1 MWWESFRS
9 NTNELDWGNRVKIIK
24 FLISLSIF
32 ISLSAN
38 ALLEV
43 NIIKS
48 KEAAF
53 PIVIAPFEIVG
64 DSNNVDISKII
75 RDNLNRSG
83 QFNALS
89 TEALITNQIDFSFW
103 KEHKKDA
110 VVFGKIEQ
118 VSSKVYN
125 VYIYIYDVFSEKSLY
140 QKKIRVHNSGFRRIA
155 HFLSDKI
162 YYVLLG
168 QKGSFDT
175 RLSYVTVIEN
185 KNGGRTYKLQISDSD
200 GYNPQTVVRSSNPI
214 LSPAWSKDQKKLA
227 YVSFKNNRSEVFVM
241 TPFLKTIPIKLP
253 KFDGIAS
260 SPTWHPD
267 GESIALTLSKN
278 GNKDIYLYDFKSK
291 PIPLTTN
298 IAIDTEASF
307 SPDGSKIAFTS
318 NRTGQVQV
326 YIKNL
331 KSGKISRATFEGRY
345 NAKPVFSPDGK
356 DLALIH
362 RVGKDYRLALLDIAS
377 RDLTV
382 MTQNKSD
389 ESPYFSPNG
398 GMIIYST
405 NRDNKGI
412 LSIISLHN
420 NQTVELMQKEGE
432 VREPSWSNYSN

>member
-1 MWWESFRS
+1 M
-9 NTNELDWGNRVKIIK
+9 KIIK

-267 GESIALTLSKN
+267 GKSIALTLSKN

>member
-1 MWWESFRS
+1 MS
-9 NTNELDWGNRVKIIK
+9 V
-24 FLISLSIF
+24 F
-32 ISLSAN
+32 ISFSAS

-48 KEAAF
+48 SEAAF

-64 DSNNVDISKII
+64 NSNNVDIANII

-103 KEHKKDA
+103 QKHKKDA

-118 VSSKVYN
+118 VSNKVYN

-260 SPTWHPD
+260 SPAWHPN
-267 GESIALTLSKN
+267 GESIALTISNK
-278 GNKDIYLYDFKSK
+278 GNKDIYLYNLKSK
-291 PIPLTTN
+291 KLERLTKN
-298 IAIDTEASF
+298 ISIDTEASF
-307 SPDGSKIAFTS
+307 SPDGGKIAFTS

-326 YIKNL
+326 YIKDL

-420 NQTVELMQKEGE
+420 NQTVELMQEEGE

>member
-1 MWWESFRS
+1 M
-9 NTNELDWGNRVKIIK
+9 KYIK
-24 FLISLSIF
+24 FF
-32 ISLSAN
+32 ILFGLLASFSAN

-48 KEAAF
+48 KEDSF
-53 PIVIAPFEIVG
+53 PIVIAPFEMIG
-64 DSNNVDISKII
+64 NFKEDSDIAKII
-75 RDNLNRSG
+75 RKNLNMSG
-83 QFNALS
+83 QF
-89 TEALITNQIDFSFW
+89 EAKSTNQLTTGPIDFDFYL
-103 KEHKKDA
+103 KHKKDA
-110 VVFGKIEQ
+110 IVLGKIRQ
-118 VSSKVYN
+118 ISSN
-125 VYIYIYDVFSEKSLY
+125 VNHAEIYIYDVLTQKPLY
-140 QKKIRVHNSGFRRIA
+140 RNKIAFTNGALRKTA
-155 HFLSDKI
+155 HALSDVI
-162 YYVLLG
+162 YYALLG
-168 QKGSFDT
+168 QKGSFNT
-175 RLSYVTVIEN
+175 KLSFVTVNEE
-185 KNGGRTYKLQISDSD
+185 KNGKRKYRLVISDWDGKNQQVIIGSD
-200 GYNPQTVVRSSNPI
+200 DPI
-214 LSPAWSKDQKKLA
+214 LSPAWSADQRKIA
-227 YVSFKNNRSEVFVM
+227 YVSFKNNRSDVFVKYVFQN
-241 TPFLKTIPIKLP
+241 TNPIKLP

-267 GESIALTLSKN
+267 GKSLALTLSKD
-278 GNKDIYLYDFKSK
+278 GNKDIYLYNFDSK
-291 PIPLTTN
+291 KLKRLTTN
-298 IAIDTEASF
+298 IAIDTEANF
-307 SPDGSKIAFTS
+307 SPDGKSIAFTS
-318 NRTGQVQV
+318 NRTGQVQI

-382 MTQNKSD
+382 LTQNKSD

-420 NQTVELMQKEGE
+420 YQTVELMQKEGE

>member
-1 MWWESFRS
+1 MKL
-9 NTNELDWGNRVKIIK
+9 TKL
-24 FLISLSIF
+24 LIFFTAF
-32 ISLSAN
+32 ISFSAQ

-43 NIIKS
+43 NIIKTR
-48 KEAAF
+48 EAAF
-53 PIVIAPFEIVG
+53 PIVIAPFEVVG
-64 DSNNVDISKII
+64 SSTNVDIAKII
-75 RDNLNRSG
+75 RNNLNRSG
-83 QFNALS
+83 QFNALT
-89 TEALITNQIDFSFW
+89 TEALITNQIDFNFW
-103 KEHKKDA
+103 QEHKKDA

-118 VSSKVYN
+118 VSAKVYN
-125 VYIYIYDVFSEKSLY
+125 VYIYIYDVFSQKSLY

-168 QKGSFDT
+168 QKGAFDT
-175 RLSYVTVIEN
+175 RLSYVTVTEN
-185 KNGGRTYKLQISDSD
+185 SSGGRTYKLQISDSD
-200 GYNPQTVVRSSNPI
+200 GFNPQTVVRSSNPI
-214 LSPAWSKDQKKLA
+214 LSPAWSRDQKKLA

-241 TPFLKTIPIKLP
+241 TPFMKTVPIKLP

-260 SPTWHPD
+260 SPTWHPS
-267 GESIALTLSKN
+267 GESIALTISKQ
-278 GNKDIYLYDFKSK
+278 GNKDIYLYDFKSEK
-291 PIPLTTN
+291 LERLTKN
-298 IAIDTEASF
+298 ISIDTEASF
-307 SPDGSKIAFTS
+307 SPDGTKIAFTS

-326 YIKNL
+326 YIKDL

-420 NQTVELMQKEGE
+420 NQVVELMQKEGE

>member
-1 MWWESFRS
+1 M
-9 NTNELDWGNRVKIIK
+9 KIIK
-24 FLISLSIF
+24 FIISLSVF

-48 KEAAF
+48 REAAF

-64 DSNNVDISKII
+64 NSNNVDISKII

-175 RLSYVTVIEN
+175 RLSYVTVSEN
-185 KNGGRTYKLQISDSD
+185 SNGGRTYKLQISDSD
-200 GYNPQTVVRSSNPI
+200 GFNPQTVVRSSNPI

-298 IAIDTEASF
+298 VAIDTEASF
-307 SPDGSKIAFTS
+307 SPDGGKIAFTS

-326 YIKNL
+326 YIKDL

-420 NQTVELMQKEGE
+420 NQVVELMQKEGE

>member
-1 MWWESFRS
+1 VKYFKFILLFNILLSF
-9 NTNELDWGNRVKIIK
+9 
-24 FLISLSIF
+24 
-32 ISLSAN
+32 SAN

-43 NIIKS
+43 NILKS

-53 PIVIAPFEIVG
+53 PIVIAPFEITS
-64 DSNNVDISKII
+64 DLKDNVDIAKII

-89 TEALITNQIDFSFW
+89 TDALVSNKIDFDFW

-125 VYIYIYDVFSEKSLY
+125 IYIYIYDVYSEKSLY
-140 QKKIRVHNSGFRRIA
+140 QKKITVSNSGFRRIA

-168 QKGSFDT
+168 QKGSFNT
-175 RLSYVTVIEN
+175 RLSYVTVTDN
-185 KNGGRTYKLQISDSD
+185 NSDGRTYKLQISDSD
-200 GYNPQTVVRSSNPI
+200 GFNPQTVVRSSNPI

-241 TPFLKTIPIKLP
+241 TPFMKTIPIKLP

-260 SPTWHPD
+260 SPSWHPS
-267 GESIALTLSKN
+267 GKSIALTISKQ
-278 GNKDIYLYDFKSK
+278 GNKDIYLYNFKSK
-291 PIPLTTN
+291 KLKRLTTN
-298 IAIDTEASF
+298 KSIDTEASF
-307 SPDGSKIAFTS
+307 SPDGNSIAFTS

-331 KSGKISRATFEGRY
+331 QSGKISRATFDGRY

-362 RVGKDYRLALLDIAS
+362 KVGKDYRVALLDIKS

-382 MTQNKSD
+382 MTRNKSD

-398 GMIIYST
+398 GMIIFST
-405 NRDNKGI
+405 NRDNRGI

-420 NQTVELMQKEGE
+420 NQIVELMQKTGE
-432 VREPSWSNYSN
+432 VREPTWSNYSK

>member
-1 MWWESFRS
+1 MKL
-9 NTNELDWGNRVKIIK
+9 TKLII
-24 FLISLSIF
+24 FFTAF
-32 ISLSAN
+32 ISFSAQ

-43 NIIKS
+43 NIIKTR
-48 KEAAF
+48 EAAF
-53 PIVIAPFEIVG
+53 PIVIAPFEVVG
-64 DSNNVDISKII
+64 SSTNVDIAKII
-75 RDNLNRSG
+75 RNNLNRSG
-83 QFNALS
+83 QFNALT
-89 TEALITNQIDFSFW
+89 TEALITNQIDFNFW
-103 KEHKKDA
+103 QEHKKDA

-118 VSSKVYN
+118 VSAKVYN
-125 VYIYIYDVFSEKSLY
+125 VYIYIYDVFSQKSLY

-168 QKGSFDT
+168 QKGAFDT
-175 RLSYVTVIEN
+175 RLSYVTVTEN
-185 KNGGRTYKLQISDSD
+185 SSGGRTYKLQISDSD
-200 GYNPQTVVRSSNPI
+200 GFNPQTVVRSSNPI
-214 LSPAWSKDQKKLA
+214 LSPAWSRDQKKLA

-241 TPFLKTIPIKLP
+241 TPFMKTVPIKLP

-260 SPTWHPD
+260 SPTWHPS
-267 GESIALTLSKN
+267 GESIALTISKQ
-278 GNKDIYLYDFKSK
+278 GNKDIYLYDFKSEK
-291 PIPLTTN
+291 LERLTKN
-298 IAIDTEASF
+298 ISIDTEASF
-307 SPDGSKIAFTS
+307 SPDGTKIAFTS

-326 YIKNL
+326 YIKDL

-420 NQTVELMQKEGE
+420 NQVVELMQKEGE

>member
-1 MWWESFRS
+1 MKLSR
-9 NTNELDWGNRVKIIK
+9 
-24 FLISLSIF
+24 LSIFLALF

-43 NIIKS
+43 NIVKTR
-48 KEAAF
+48 ETAF
-53 PIVIAPFEIVG
+53 PIVIAPFEIAG
-64 DSNNVDISKII
+64 SSTNVDIAKII

-89 TEALITNQIDFSFW
+89 TETLVTNQIDFNFW
-103 KEHKKDA
+103 QEHKKDA

-118 VSSKVYN
+118 VSNKVYN
-125 VYIYIYDVFSEKSLY
+125 IYIYIYDVFSEKSLY

-175 RLSYVTVIEN
+175 RLSYVTVTEN
-185 KNGGRTYKLQISDSD
+185 YGGGKTYKLQIADSD
-200 GYNPQTVVRSSNPI
+200 GYNPQTVVRSSGPI
-214 LSPAWSKDQKKLA
+214 LSPAWSRDQKKLA
-227 YVSFKNNRSEVFVM
+227 YVSFKNNRSEVYVM
-241 TPFLKTIPIKLP
+241 TPFMKTLPIKLP

-260 SPTWHPD
+260 SPTWHPS
-267 GESIALTLSKN
+267 GESLALTISKQ
-278 GNKDIYLYDFKSK
+278 GNKDIYLYHFKSK
-291 PIPLTTN
+291 KLERLTKN
-298 IAIDTEASF
+298 ISIDTEASF
-307 SPDGSKIAFTS
+307 SPDGNKIAFTS
-318 NRTGQVQV
+318 NRSGQVQV
-326 YIKNL
+326 YIKDL

-389 ESPYFSPNG
+389 ESPNFSPNG
-398 GMIIYST
+398 GMIIFST

-420 NQTVELMQKEGE
+420 NQIVELMQKEGE

>member
-1 MWWESFRS
+1 MKL
-9 NTNELDWGNRVKIIK
+9 TKLII
-24 FLISLSIF
+24 FFTAF
-32 ISLSAN
+32 ISFSAQ

-43 NIIKS
+43 NIIKTR
-48 KEAAF
+48 EAAF
-53 PIVIAPFEIVG
+53 PIVIAPFEVVG
-64 DSNNVDISKII
+64 SSTNVDIAKII
-75 RDNLNRSG
+75 RNNLNRSG
-83 QFNALS
+83 QFNALT
-89 TEALITNQIDFSFW
+89 TEALITNQIDFNFW
-103 KEHKKDA
+103 QEHKKDA

-118 VSSKVYN
+118 VSAKVYN
-125 VYIYIYDVFSEKSLY
+125 VYIYIYDVFSQKSLY

-168 QKGSFDT
+168 QKGAFDT
-175 RLSYVTVIEN
+175 RLSYVTVTEN
-185 KNGGRTYKLQISDSD
+185 SSGGRTYKLQISDSD
-200 GYNPQTVVRSSNPI
+200 GFNPQTVVRSSNPI
-214 LSPAWSKDQKKLA
+214 LSPAWSRDQKKLA

-241 TPFLKTIPIKLP
+241 TPFMKTVPIKLP

-260 SPTWHPD
+260 SPTWHPS
-267 GESIALTLSKN
+267 GESIALTISKQ
-278 GNKDIYLYDFKSK
+278 GNKDIYLYNFKSEK
-291 PIPLTTN
+291 LERLTKN
-298 IAIDTEASF
+298 ISIDTEASF
-307 SPDGSKIAFTS
+307 SPDGTKIAFTS

-326 YIKNL
+326 YIKDL

-420 NQTVELMQKEGE
+420 NQVVELMQKEGE

>member
-1 MWWESFRS
+1 
-9 NTNELDWGNRVKIIK
+9 VKIIK

-326 YIKNL
+326 YIKDL